1 MMLVQLL
8 GGGGMR
14 RLRRVDNSTSRTTKQ
29 ARENPRYARIN
40 SHHIFIKYILREN
53 LPSVELNSHYIQ

>member
-29 ARENPRYARIN
+29 AREN
-40 SHHIFIKYILREN
+40 
-53 LPSVELNSHYIQ
+53 LPSVELNSHYI